1 MKIVR
6 TVNDLENPAKNNT
19 TIENVETHSGMIM
32 KCRITGSND
41 DNQDAEMILEAFN
54 NPKQQNDVIDLQ
66 GYSFKVREIRE
77 IIDMDKAY
85 SKISTE
91 EEKEREKY
99 VTELNRK
106 REIPEWSELETKQ
119 YELLIE
125 DAKLISGDIT
135 EVAKIRIKEIAEEVE
150 TNSNKMKILAQ

>member
-1 MKIVR
+1 MRLTIVKKSGQNIQ
-6 TVNDLENPAKNNT
+6 VSG
-19 TIENVETHSGMIM
+19 VE
-32 KCRITGSND
+32 
-41 DNQDAEMILEAFN
+41 AEEIYEAYR
-54 NPKQQNDVIDLQ
+54 NPKSQNDVVDIQ
-66 GYSFKVREIRE
+66 GFTFKIKDIRE
-77 IIDMDKAY
+77 IINSDE
-85 SKISTE
+85 ISDSITKQQQE
-91 EEKEREKY
+91 ERRVY
-99 VTELNRK
+99 LQELNRK